1 MEYFVYIIQSQVNGS
16 LYIGQTRDL
25 QDRLIRHNQGR
36 SRYTKAKRPW
46 TLLYSEQFKTG
57 SEASKRESELKSH
70 KTSPVR
76 PAILRQGRRESSSSN
91 SSGLFLFL

>member
-70 KTSPVR
+70 KR
-76 PAILRQGRRESSSSN
+76 KDLLLDLISSV
-91 SSGLFLFL
+91 G